1 MKSNSDTDLF
11 NFDLF
16 LDSKL
21 TSLKKEG
28 RYRQFIDI
36 EKNIDTFPKFNYS
49 TKDGRK
55 GSAVNWCSNDYLA
68 LSTSKKIIES
78 AIEAMNHY
86 GIGSGGTRNI
96 SGSTFFHQA
105 LEKKIAQW
113 HFQES
118 ALLFNSAYQANLT
131 TLTTLGR
138 QLPGLVFIS
147 DEKNHASLIEGMRAC
162 QNEKIIFKHNDL
174 DHLECILK
182 SLPLS
187 IPKILVIESVYSI
200 SGTVA
205 PLTEMVSLAK
215 KYSALIYVDEVHGV
229 GLYGPNGSGKIEEF
243 GLTGKIDFINGTLSK
258 AIGTFGGYITA
269 SAKWI
274 DFIRSYASGFIFT
287 TSLPPGICS
296 AAIASIE
303 EIKSNDKIR
312 SQFFKN
318 LALLRNTLNEAGI
331 QYKGTYSHITQ
342 IVIGDAIKCK
352 QITDHLLSCAE
363 IYVQPINS
371 PTVPKGEEC
380 IRITITPRHSFDQIH
395 SLVYHLKGVLTDKII
410 ISGRS
415 SKLSKV
421 QISKVISKINSTL
434 PWIKT
439 ETKYIDTRG
448 DLLTDIPL
456 HTQEGTDF
464 FTDNLSKALENKH
477 VDLAVHSL
485 KDLSSD
491 HFFNGNTFAVPDRD
505 EVRDLAIFNEN
516 CVEKLKSG
524 QSIKIGTCSFRRELM
539 ASRFLQ
545 EVLPAF
551 GQKIKLEIAPLRGN
565 IDTRLRKLN
574 SGEFDGII
582 LAFAGINRVLESAEY
597 KDAFYAMLSKKRLM
611 VLPLLECTPA
621 PCQGAIAVEASKQN
635 QRAAYILSCINNKDL
650 FINSSEEKKIASNY
664 GSGCIQKFGVTNV
677 KFNNQSAIYSSG
689 IDANGNEIDE
699 WHGLDDISTPIPC
712 TEIISSDGLGF
723 IAKKTPIHNGEQITS
738 KAVFVSHATAVTA
751 TDYNFSNLRV
761 WAAGVETWKKLAKRN
776 IWVEGCADS
785 FGFKSIQP
793 ILNTPL
799 IDIKEDITILTN
811 EDSAA
816 RWTQNGIKSLATYSI
831 QYESDLIDKYKLKS
845 AQLIFWSCFA
855 HYQHVKNILPEGV
868 VHVCLPGKTAE
879 LLSCEGHRPI
889 VFPTKKAFNQWKE
902 KYFLVHSVA

>member
-16 LDSKL
+16 LYTKL
-21 TSLKKEG
+21 TNLKMEG
-28 RYRQFIDI
+28 RYREFIDI

-49 TKDGRK
+49 TKEGK
-55 GSAVNWCSNDYLA
+55 QGSAVNWCSNDYLA

-78 AIEAMNHY
+78 AIETLNQY

-105 LEKKIAQW
+105 LEKKIAEW

-138 QLPGLVFIS
+138 QLPELVFIS

-174 DHLECILK
+174 DQLECILK
-182 SLPLS
+182 SLSLS
-187 IPKILVIESVYSI
+187 IPKILVVESVYSI

-205 PLTEMVSLAK
+205 PLKEMVSLAK

-229 GLYGPNGSGKIEEF
+229 GLYGQNGSGKIEEF

-258 AIGTFGGYITA
+258 AIGTFGGYISA

-296 AAIASIE
+296 AAMASIE

-312 SQFFKN
+312 RQFFKN
-318 LALLRNTLNEAGI
+318 LALLRTKLNEAGI
-331 QYKGTYSHITQ
+331 RYKGTHSHITQ
-342 IVIGDAIKCK
+342 VVIGDAIKCK
-352 QITDHLLSCAE
+352 QITNHLLTYAE

-421 QISKVISKINSTL
+421 QISKVIGKINSTL
-434 PWIKT
+434 PWIRT

-448 DLLTDIPL
+448 DQLTDIPL

-464 FTDNLSKALENKH
+464 FTDNLSKELENRN
-477 VDLAVHSL
+477 VDIAVHSL
-485 KDLSSD
+485 KDMSSD
-491 HFFNGNTFAVPDRD
+491 HFFNGNTFAIPDRD
-505 EVRDLAIFNEN
+505 EVRDIAIFNEN
-516 CVEKLKSG
+516 CLEKLKSG
-524 QSIKIGTCSFRRELM
+524 QLIKIGTCSFRRELM
-539 ASRFLQ
+539 ASRFLK

-565 IDTRLRKLN
+565 IDTRLSKLN

-582 LAFAGINRVLESAEY
+582 LAFAGINRMLGSLEY
-597 KDAFYAMLSKKRLM
+597 KDDIIAMLSQKRLM
-611 VLPLLECTPA
+611 VLPLLDCTPA
-621 PCQGAIAVEASKQN
+621 PCQGAIAVEARSQN
-635 QRAAYILSCINNKDL
+635 QNASYILNCINNKDL
-650 FINSSEEKKIASNY
+650 FITCSEEKKIASNY

-677 KFNNQSAIYSSG
+677 KFDNRYAIYGSG
-689 IDANGNEIDE
+689 MDAHGNEIDE
-699 WHGLDDISTPIPC
+699 WHGLDEINLPNPC
-712 TEIISSDGLGF
+712 TEIINSDGLGF
-723 IAKKTPIHNGEQITS
+723 IAKKTPIPISERIYT
-738 KAVFVSHATAVTA
+738 KAVFVSHATALPDTKY
-751 TDYNFSNLRV
+751 DFSSFRI
-761 WAAGVETWKKLAKRN
+761 WTAGVETWKKLAQRN

-793 ILNTPL
+793 LLNTPL
-799 IDIKEDITILTN
+799 IDIKKDITILTN
-811 EDSAA
+811 KDSAA
-816 RWTQNGIKSLATYSI
+816 RWAKDRIKSIATYSI

-855 HYQHVKNILPEGV
+855 HYHHVKDILPDGV
-868 VHVCLPGKTAE
+868 LHVCLPGKTAE
-879 LLSCEGHRPI
+879 LLISEGHRPI
-889 VFPTKKAFNQWKE
+889 VFPTKKSFNQWKQ
-902 KYFLVHSVA
+902 KYMQAHCVA